1 MTSPTEER
9 LSDALHDIVATQ
21 PFEPD
26 PAAIERRGRL
36 LQRRARA
43 ARGMIGA
50 GVVVVVALV
59 AVTTIGMMRPGST
72 VNHQAAHT
80 PRPAAPVIPG
90 PLVRLADYLQAN
102 PPQQTGDATLIMRST
117 TYPGTAP
124 IIVAD
129 LYADNGKYFFAQTRS
144 GLPAEVRA
152 NHDQGNG
159 IFAREIAVAIFAA
172 NGDLAVA
179 RQRMAL
185 ADGAT
190 GPLRADILDDAIW
203 GNAAQAVIAGVGNP
217 QVRAGFL
224 RIVSTLPEISVKN
237 TTVDGQ
243 PALAIIAGQEMFA
256 PNLPAKTSNHV
267 ETLTINAQT
276 GRPIMIAGGPPG
288 AAPDSVESYQISRV
302 TLSDVAA
309 GKF

>member
-1 MTSPTEER
+1 
-9 LSDALHDIVATQ
+9 
-21 PFEPD
+21 
-26 PAAIERRGRL
+26 
-36 LQRRARA
+36 
-43 ARGMIGA
+43 
-50 GVVVVVALV
+50 
-59 AVTTIGMMRPGST
+59 MMRPGAT
-72 VNHQAAHT
+72 VNHQAVGT
-80 PRPAAPVIPG
+80 PRHTTSAAAGPVTG

-102 PPQQTGDATLIMRST
+102 PPKQTGDATLVLRST
-117 TYPGTAP
+117 NYPGTAP
-124 IIVAD
+124 ITVAD

-159 IFAREIAVAIFAA
+159 IFAREIAAAIYAA

-179 RQRMAL
+179 RQRMAQ
-185 ADGAT
+185 ASGAT
-190 GPLRADILDDAIW
+190 GPIRSDVIDNAIW
-203 GNAAQAVIAGVGNP
+203 ENAIQAVIAGVGNL

-237 TTVDGQ
+237 TTTDGQ
-243 PALAIIAGQEMFA
+243 PALALTAGQEMFA
-256 PNLPAKTSNHV
+256 PNLPAKTSNHE

-276 GRPIMIAGGPPG
+276 GRPIMVAGGAPG
-288 AAPDSVESYQISRV
+288 ATPDSVESYQISRV